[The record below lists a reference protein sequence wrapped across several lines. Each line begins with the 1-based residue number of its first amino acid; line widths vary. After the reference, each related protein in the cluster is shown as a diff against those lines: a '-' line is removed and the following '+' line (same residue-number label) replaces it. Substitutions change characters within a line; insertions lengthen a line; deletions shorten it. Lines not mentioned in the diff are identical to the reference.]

1 MSKHIDDFFWLMM
14 ISEEQIIAGCL
25 AGKRFERNMLY
36 KKYASKMLGI
46 CLRYATNKAEAEDV
60 LMEGFMKIYS
70 NIKAYRND
78 GSFEG
83 WMKRIMVNTSITH
96 YRKNNKYHFI
106 EIDHLE
112 LSDTESSDEENG
124 NDGNQFSKEEM
135 LQVIQQLPEG
145 YKMVFNLFVFED
157 YSHKEIAELLEIS
170 ENTSKTQLLKARK
183 WLRKKLQELSVKTV
197 ATTKT
202 LAYERES

>member
-1 MSKHIDDFFWLMM
+1 MM
-14 ISEEQIIAGCL
+14 ISEEQIIAGCI
-25 AGKRFERNMLY
+25 AGKRYERNMLY
-36 KKYASKMLGI
+36 KKYASCLLGI
-46 CLRYATNKAEAEDV
+46 CLRYTTNKAEAEDV

-70 NIKAYRND
+70 NIKSYRNE

-83 WMKRIMVNTSITH
+83 WLKRIIVNTSITH

-106 EIDHLE
+106 DINQLE
-112 LSDTESSDEENG
+112 LSDAETADEESG
-124 NDGNQFSKEEM
+124 YEGMHFSKEEM
-135 LQVIQQLPEG
+135 LQLIQQLPEG
-145 YKMVFNLFVFED
+145 YKMVFNLFVFEN

-183 WLRKKLQELSVKTV
+183 WLRKKLQELSVKFV
-197 ATTKT
+197 ATSKT